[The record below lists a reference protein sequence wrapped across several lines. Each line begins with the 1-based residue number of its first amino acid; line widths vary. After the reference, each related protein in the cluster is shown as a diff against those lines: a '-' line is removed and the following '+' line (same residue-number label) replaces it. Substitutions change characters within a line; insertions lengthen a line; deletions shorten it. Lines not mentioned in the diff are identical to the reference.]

1 MSQRQLNPFD
11 VLKHFLG
18 TIKTMIET
26 FDSIQKSAFLTIV
39 GSSALLHCNPII
51 IIKVGIALYCP
62 GFHEQTRKHLGHSF
76 AASDE

>member
-11 VLKHFLG
+11 VLKHFVG

-51 IIKVGIALYCP
+51 KVGIALYCP

-76 AASDE
+76 PASDE